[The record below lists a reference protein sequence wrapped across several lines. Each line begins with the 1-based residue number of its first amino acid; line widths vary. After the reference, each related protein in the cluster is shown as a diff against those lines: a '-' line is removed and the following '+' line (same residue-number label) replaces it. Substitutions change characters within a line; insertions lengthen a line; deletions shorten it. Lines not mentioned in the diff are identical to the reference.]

1 MENTEY
7 MPIDQDKDID
17 LVLYLTWQEFK
28 LHNK

>member
-17 LVLYLTWQEFK
+17 LVLYLTWREFK